1 MKMFLDLNEISFKY
15 LRRKIKK
22 KTAETNLTCMSVSTW
37 VRPVWNGEDQT
48 SEHTDFTELNF
59 YL

>member
-1 MKMFLDLNEISFKY
+1 MFLDINKISFKY
-15 LRRKIKK
+15 LRFKNKK
-22 KTAETNLTCMSVSTW
+22 KTANANLTCMSATIW

-48 SEHTDFTELNF
+48 SEHTDFTKLNF